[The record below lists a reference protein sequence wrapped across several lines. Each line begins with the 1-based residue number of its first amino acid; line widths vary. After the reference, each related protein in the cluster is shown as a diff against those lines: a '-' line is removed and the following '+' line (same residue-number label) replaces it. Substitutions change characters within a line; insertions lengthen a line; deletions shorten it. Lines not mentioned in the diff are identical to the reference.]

1 MNQVLVT
8 KQGYDDLIREKN
20 EILTVK
26 IPHANE
32 ELAKARE
39 QGDLSENSAYT
50 AAREERETLSR
61 RLDEVNELIQS
72 LKIARPTAGVIGIG
86 SKVVVD
92 NGKTK
97 TAYKIVGEVESNPKE
112 QKISNKS
119 PLGSLLMGKQK
130 GDSVELKTD
139 TGKTIYKIIEIE

>member
-1 MNQVLVT
+1 MKQVLVT

-61 RLDEVNELIQS
+61 RLDEINELIQS
-72 LKIARPTAGVIGIG
+72 LKIARPTTGVIGIG

-130 GDSVELKTD
+130 GDSVELKTN
-139 TGKTIYKIIEIE
+139 TGKTTYKIIEIE